1 MQQSQ
6 DLEYLTECL
15 KQKMLISSR
24 QKQVQLLTLTPPS
37 WTISQTQQYFGVSA
51 YLVKKA
57 RELKA
62 SDGILAD
69 PMLKKGKALAPSTVD
84 AVLAFFEDDEISRP
98 CPGKKD
104 FVSVK
109 VHGKREQKQ
118 KRLILLNLNE
128 MYAQFKERHPQ
139 LKIGISK
146 FCELRPKWCVT
157 VGARGMHSVCVCTI
171 HQNPKLMLAAIGGL
185 KMDLHQ
191 VMELQAR
198 SQGGSGGSYDTPQ
211 LPIPKIL
218 FHPLAILFH
227 PLAILFHLSA
237 ILFHP
242 LAILFHLSAILFHPL
257 AILFH
262 PSAILFHP
270 LAILFHPWN
279 MWMTSHGQCPR
290 GGCL

>member
-1 MQQSQ
+1 MSRFGVPHRVS
-6 DLEYLTECL
+6 EAENAYIFKTKASTELFC
-15 KQKMLISSR
+15 
-24 QKQVQLLTLTPPS
+24 
-37 WTISQTQQYFGVSA
+37 ISQTQQYFGVSA

-109 VHGKREQKQ
+109 MHGKREQKQ
-118 KRLILLNLNE
+118 KRLTLGNLNE

-157 VGARGMHSVCVCTI
+157 VGARGIHSVCVCTI

-191 VMELQAR
+191 VMELVVWSTAE
-198 SQGGSGGSYDTPQ
+198 
-211 LPIPKIL
+211 K
-218 FHPLAILFH
+218 
-227 PLAILFHLSA
+227 
-237 ILFHP
+237 
-242 LAILFHLSAILFHPL
+242 
-257 AILFH
+257 
-262 PSAILFHP
+262 
-270 LAILFHPWN
+270 
-279 MWMTSHGQCPR
+279 QCMLMKCP
-290 GGCL
+290 